1 MIKGQKLFVVHVP
14 RTSAQGRH
22 NYEYVREDGTTISMG
37 RTRSKGISI
46 PFTFVRNGNQLL
58 TGLDELIDNPYY
70 ELSKDQVSFGSNW
83 FSNFETIISKKQIT
97 LQMLYEILDDMV
109 PGTYTSTTN
118 SPLMSQIMNDVKVAD
133 RLNNPS
139 ELEQFKIWLQEG
151 TNVFS
156 SDTSRGRLAIQLL
169 KNHPKV
175 ALDKNQVNENLH
187 EFYIAEEEEAIKEAN
202 KKIDIVMDGL
212 TKLGLLFSNYDMFT
226 RYQMSVV
233 LDLVNGEASDSLV
246 EMALKN
252 HIWEQRKVSKG
263 TQEERII
270 QFMEQ
275 YDVLLRD
282 KDKLY
287 VRYMLQQAV
296 NTGIFYITAG
306 KHFWRSQK
314 GIENLY
320 NLGISKTKIENMLYQ
335 EMEAFDPDLTEDNV
349 YYKLMSELKQKGVKC
364 R

>member
-1 MIKGQKLFVVHVP
+1 MIKGQKVYVVHVP

-22 NYEYVREDGTTISMG
+22 TYEYKRDDGTTISMG

-46 PFTFVRNGNQLL
+46 PFSFVRNGNQLV

-70 ELSKDQVSFGSNW
+70 ELSKEQVNFGSNW
-83 FSNFETIISKKQIT
+83 FSNFDTVTSQKQIT
-97 LQMLYEILDDMV
+97 LQMLYEIMDDMAV
-109 PGTYTSTTN
+109 GTYTSTTN
-118 SPLMSQIMNDVKVAD
+118 TPVMSQIMNDVKIAD
-133 RLNNPS
+133 RLNNQS

-169 KNHPKV
+169 KNHPKI
-175 ALDKNQVNENLH
+175 ALDKNQVNENIH

-212 TKLGLLFSNYDMFT
+212 TKLGLLFANYDMFT
-226 RYQMSVV
+226 RYQLSVIM
-233 LDLVNGEASDSLV
+233 DLVTGEASDSLV
-246 EMALKN
+246 EMSLKN

-263 TQEERII
+263 TQDERII
-270 QFMEQ
+270 QFLEQ
-275 YDVLLRD
+275 YDLLLKD
-282 KDKLY
+282 KDKVY
-287 VRYMLQQAV
+287 IRYMIQQAI
-296 NTGIFYITAG
+296 NTGIFYITGG

-320 NLGISKTKIENMLYQ
+320 NLGASKTKIENMLYQ
-335 EMEAFDPDLTEDNV
+335 EMEAYDPDLTDDNV
-349 YYKLMSELKQKGVKC
+349 YHKLLSELKQKGIKC